1 MKTRLIHR
9 VGLCM
14 ALVVSLPIALQG
26 QDLPVARVGF
36 IADEPDVWSDSL
48 RSLIEQEL
56 LELAE
61 NDFDVQFPD
70 AYNVVGDGTAA
81 SVAQAVQRMLGDE
94 QVDIT
99 ITLGLLGSQIA
110 GSQAPWPRPVIASF
124 VLDAELQG
132 LPLDQGTSGTANLSY
147 ITVPAP
153 ILRDLQTFREIT
165 PFTTVDFLLDEETLS
180 RFESFFRRLQDEAA
194 GIGITARPV
203 SVGVTAE
210 SGLRNIPQDA
220 QAIYLVPLSRMEAG
234 EFERLIQGIN
244 ARGLPTFAFDGAD
257 VARGALA
264 SFSRGDQPRL
274 ARRVA
279 LNAYRIL
286 LGDDPSTFS
295 VNFTPGEEL
304 VMNVRTIRE
313 IDIVP
318 PLGLLLEARRL
329 FEEPEGL
336 ERQVTLQQ
344 AMEEAVRNNLSLAVE
359 DQTVAA
365 GAEEIRL
372 ARANLLPA
380 LDLGATGST
389 IAKSLAEAANG
400 QNPQY
405 NLDGS
410 LTLQQV
416 LFSENARAN
425 VSIQKALQTVRLRDR
440 QTAELDIALDAA
452 EAYLNVLRVKT
463 LEQVQQDNLEL
474 TRQSLRLAQVREQ
487 IGAAGPGERL
497 RLQSELAQRRADRV
511 EAFAQR
517 YAAEVALNQVL
528 NRPLD
533 EEFST
538 PEADLEGR
546 ALVEGDLTTTY
557 LTDFKTVALVGDFLV
572 QEALRLSPEIQ
583 GLDAAIAAQERQLL
597 ATRRAFYLPVVALQ
611 GEVSTNV
618 FNGGAGSELPPGVVA
633 PDVTDYP
640 WNVGVSVSLP
650 LFEGAARGARREQA
664 VADLARLRVQ
674 RDLTAQLIEQN
685 VRTQL
690 RFAQASLALIDQ
702 SEAAADAARRSLD
715 LVTDSYSEGV
725 IGVVD
730 LLEAQTAALVTQ
742 RGVADAIYDYLINQK
757 RVERAVGRFGLLVS
771 PDERAAFLDRLNQ
784 FLQDAQDNR

>member
-9 VGLCM
+9 VWLCI
-14 ALVVSLPIALQG
+14 ALVVSLPIALQA
-26 QDLPVARVGF
+26 QVPEERPVARIGF
-36 IADEPDVWSDSL
+36 IADEPDAWSEQL
-48 RSLIEQEL
+48 RLLIQQEL
-56 LELAE
+56 LDLAQ
-61 NDFDVQFPD
+61 NDFDVQFPE
-70 AYNVVGDGTAA
+70 AYNIVADGTAEG
-81 SVAQAVQRMLGDE
+81 VAQAVQGMLGDE
-94 QVDIT
+94 QIDIA

-110 GSQAPWPRPVIASF
+110 GSQAPWPRPVLATV

-132 LPLDQGTSGTANLSY
+132 LPLDQGTSGTTNLSY

-153 ILRDLQTFREIT
+153 VIRDLQTFREIT

-180 RFESFFRRLQDEAA
+180 GFERFFQRLQDEAT
-194 GIGITARPV
+194 GIGITARAV
-203 SVGVTAE
+203 GVGVTAE
-210 SGLRNIPQDA
+210 SGLRNIPPDA
-220 QAIYLVPLSRMEAG
+220 EAIYLVPLSRMEAG
-234 EFERLIQGIN
+234 EFEELIQGIN

-279 LNAYRIL
+279 LHAHRIL

-313 IDIVP
+313 IEIVP

-329 FEEPEGL
+329 FEEPVGL

-344 AMEEAVRNNLSLAVE
+344 AMDEAVRNNLSLAVE

-372 ARANLLPA
+372 ARANLLPTV
-380 LDLGATGST
+380 DLGATGST

-425 VSIQKALQTVRLRDR
+425 VSIQKALQAARLQDR
-440 QTAELDIALDAA
+440 QTAELDVALDAA
-452 EAYLNVLRVKT
+452 EAYLNVLRAKT

-474 TRQSLRLAQVREQ
+474 TRQSMRLAQVREQ

-511 EAFAQR
+511 DAFAQR

-528 NRPLD
+528 NRPLA
-533 EEFST
+533 EEFMT

-546 ALVEGDLTTTY
+546 ALIESDLTTEF

-618 FNGGAGSELPPGVVA
+618 FNGGAGSDLPPIA

-650 LFEGAARGARREQA
+650 LFEGTARGARREQA
-664 VADLARLRVQ
+664 VADLAGLRVQ
-674 RDLTAQLIEQN
+674 RDLAAQLIEQN

-690 RFAQASLALIDQ
+690 RFAQASLAVIDQ
-702 SEAAADAARRSLD
+702 SEAAADAARRSLE
-715 LVTDSYSEGV
+715 LVTDSYSQGV

-730 LLEAQTAALVTQ
+730 LLEAQTAALVTE

-757 RVERAVGRFGLLVS
+757 RVERAVGKFILLSS
-771 PDERAAFLDRLNQ
+771 PDEQASFLDRLNQ
-784 FLQDAQDNR
+784 SLQDNR